1 LVLSGEKM
9 ENRREPGEN
18 SNVYKGLAVHKSD
31 GIVAALSPLLDHPVT
46 VSILVSKY
54 ITKSTEFQSR
64 KEMTRSAKSAWLGGH
79 LAENHWSPTSHLSP
93 GDDILLLLAHPGLD
107 DVGADEAGGHDNQ
120 TVKGFAAALS
130 IPMF

>member
-1 LVLSGEKM
+1 MCTKVLQYTKVM
-9 ENRREPGEN
+9 
-18 SNVYKGLAVHKSD
+18 
-31 GIVAALSPLLDHPVT
+31 ALLLHCPPCLINL
-46 VSILVSKY
+46 S
-54 ITKSTEFQSR
+54 QSASLCPSM
-64 KEMTRSAKSAWLGGH
+64 EMTRSAKSAWLGGH